1 MKTGTKDN
9 QYIDDNQYDV
19 KLWQCH
25 IGRHYCD
32 NQYHENQYWDNQYI
46 GSQYKTSNCGN
57 ETSGE
62 I

>member
-9 QYIDDNQYDV
+9 QYIDENQYNV
-19 KLWQCH
+19 KLWQWH
-25 IGRHYCD
+25 VGRHYCD
-32 NQYHENQYWDNQYI
+32 NQYHEKQYWD
-46 GSQYKTSNCGN
+46 SQYKTSNCGN